1 MFWKNFLELCK
12 INEKK
17 PTAVITEL
25 GFSRGSVTNWK
36 KGAIP
41 QETTLLKISD
51 YFGVTV
57 DDLLSNKQKIN
68 TFVSYRSDEKQK
80 EQARELQEI
89 LNEAKMKEIE
99 EPKQQLYT
107 LDQSRVHMVP
117 LFESVSA
124 GFGALAINEVLD
136 YVPLY
141 FTSPIEAA
149 ETICIKVHGDSMAP
163 KIEDGD
169 IVQVH
174 KQESVD
180 SGSIAV
186 VLLDGEEGLVKKVVY
201 GETWI
206 ELHSINPMYKPMR
219 FNGADVLRIR
229 VVGLVKKII
238 KDV

>member
-1 MFWKNFLELCK
+1 MFWKNFYFLCESKNMKPLQVVKK
-12 INEKK
+12 IGIAGGN
-17 PTAVITEL
+17 I
-25 GFSRGSVTNWK
+25 TNWK
-36 KGAIP
+36 NGTVP
-41 QETTLLKISD
+41 SGNNLQKIAD
-51 YFGVTV
+51 YFDVTV
-57 DDLLSNKQKIN
+57 DYLLG
-68 TFVSYRSDEKQK
+68 K
-80 EQARELQEI
+80 EETRPQ
-89 LNEAKMKEIE
+89 
-99 EPKQQLYT
+99 EPKQQLT
-107 LDQSRVHMVP
+107 LMDHQRVHMIP

-124 GFGALAINEVLD
+124 GFGSLAVNEIVD

-141 FTSPIEAA
+141 FVSPTEAE
-149 ETICIKVHGDSMAP
+149 ETICIKVHGDSMYP

>member
-68 TFVSYRSDEKQK
+68 TFVSYSSDEKQK
-80 EQARELQEI
+80 EQTKELLDN
-89 LNEAKMKEIE
+89 LNEAKTKEIE
-99 EPKQQLYT
+99 EPKQQLYA
-107 LDQSRVHMVP
+107 LDSSRVHMVP

-124 GFGALAINEVLD
+124 GFGALAINDVLD

-141 FTSPIEAA
+141 FTSPIEAS
-149 ETICIKVHGDSMAP
+149 ETICIKVHGDSMSP

-169 IVQVH
+169 IIQVH
-174 KQESVD
+174 KQDSVD
-180 SGSIAV
+180 SGSLAV
-186 VLLDGEEGLVKKVVY
+186 VLVDGDNGLVKKVVY

-206 ELHSINPMYKPMR
+206 ELQSINHMYKPMR
-219 FNGADVLRIR
+219 FNGPDVERVR

>member
-1 MFWKNFLELCK
+1 MFWENFISLC
-12 INEKK
+12 EKK
-17 PTAVITEL
+17 SISPTSVCHSL
-25 GFSRGSVTNWK
+25 GFSATMATKWK
-36 KGAIP
+36 NGAKP
-41 QETTLLKISD
+41 RDTTLKKISD

-180 SGSIAV
+180 SGSLAV
-186 VLLDGEEGLVKKVVY
+186 VLVDGDNGLVKKVVY

-219 FNGADVLRIR
+219 FNGPDVERIR

>member
-1 MFWKNFLELCK
+1 MFWKKFIFLCESK
-12 INEKK
+12 NKS
-17 PTAVITEL
+17 PSAVCSEL
-25 GFSRGSVTNWK
+25 GFSTTMATKWK
-36 KGAIP
+36 KGSQP
-41 QETTLLKISD
+41 RDTSLLKIAD

-68 TFVSYRSDEKQK
+68 TFVSYSSDEKQK
-80 EQARELQEI
+80 EQMRELQER

-99 EPKQQLYT
+99 EPKQQLYA
-107 LDQSRVHMVP
+107 LESSRVHMVP

-124 GFGALAINEVLD
+124 GFGALAINDVQD

-149 ETICIKVHGDSMAP
+149 ETICIKVHGDSMSP

-169 IVQVH
+169 IIQVH
-174 KQESVD
+174 KQDSVD
-180 SGSIAV
+180 SGSLAV
-186 VLLDGEEGLVKKVVY
+186 VLVDGDNGLVKKVLY

-219 FNGADVLRIR
+219 FNGPDVERVR